1 LISIGIFQVTVA
13 WIDYQTMSLR
23 KQLPCGKDLSY
34 KLVAGPGGFAR
45 AQVGTEFEETDCPNL
60 LLVVRKRPA
69 GARKKPA
76 AAKKE
81 EEEDD
86 EYEEPSPAP
95 PDHDGEAQEEEEKED
110 EIEECEDKE
119 EAAEP
124 PLKTY
129 LKMWYKNSLN
139 FGVRQK
145 FGAKSQIFCLGGK
158 KVKMSKEE
166 LATIADEAITAM
178 ENGSMSEDQACAA
191 AKAKVV

>member
-1 LISIGIFQVTVA
+1 
-13 WIDYQTMSLR
+13 MSLR
-23 KQLPCGKDLSY
+23 KQLACGKELSY

-45 AQVGTEFEETDCPNL
+45 AQMGTEFEETDCPNL
-60 LLVVRKRPA
+60 LLVVHKRPA
-69 GARKKPA
+69 GAQKKPA

-86 EYEEPSPAP
+86 EYEVPSPAP

-129 LKMWYKNSLN
+129 KKMWYNNSLN

-145 FGAKSQIFCLGGK
+145 FGAKSQILSVGGK
-158 KVKMSKEE
+158 KCTMSKEE
-166 LATIADEAITAM
+166 PGALADEAIVSM
-178 ENGSMSEDQACAA
+178 ESGRMSEDEACKASR
-191 AKAKVV
+191 AKVL